1 MQIDQFAI
9 LVDMK
14 SLSTSRPIVIL
25 MVGVPGAGKSHFAQ
39 QFAKLFQTPLV
50 SYDKLQH
57 LLFSEPQ
64 FSKDEELLIAS
75 LMNNQIQEIFKTSK
89 TFIIDGAVN
98 SRAARMEIERIA
110 RKNDYGTLAIWVQT
124 DLDSAKYRVTTRN
137 KKRDGDKYNARM
149 TEEQFDRHAPRI
161 NPPAGKEEHVV
172 VSGKHT
178 FASQA
183 KAVLKKIVLP
193 RDIPVATGPR
203 PANPTPTRPH
213 TNKRR
218 QTMIS

>member
-1 MQIDQFAI
+1 
-9 LVDMK
+9 MK

-110 RKNDYGTLAIWVQT
+110 RKNDYGTLAI
-124 DLDSAKYRVTTRN
+124 
-137 KKRDGDKYNARM
+137 
-149 TEEQFDRHAPRI
+149 
-161 NPPAGKEEHVV
+161 
-172 VSGKHT
+172 
-178 FASQA
+178 
-183 KAVLKKIVLP
+183 
-193 RDIPVATGPR
+193 
-203 PANPTPTRPH
+203 
-213 TNKRR
+213 
-218 QTMIS
+218 